1 MHGNTEEEKLFV
13 FRMRGGRKID
23 GPRDRKYYSRFLT
36 FVLRSLMMNI
46 LPPLFFSSFSFLSFS
61 INGLESVEENI
72 YSR

>member
-1 MHGNTEEEKLFV
+1 MGE
-13 FRMRGGRKID
+13 RKID